1 MEKKNRIS
9 TAYWLLCAVAAV
21 LFGVLSLRTNIW
33 ADEAYT
39 FAMVR
44 HSFADI
50 WRITAAD
57 VHPPLYY
64 FLVKIFTSIF
74 RPAVFRCLLFP
85 DSCHWRL
92 ATHPAV

>member
-1 MEKKNRIS
+1 MEKKNHIS

-64 FLVKIFTSIF
+64 FLVKIFT
-74 RPAVFRCLLFP
+74 FP
-85 DSCHWRL
+85 FEIGRAH
-92 ATHPAV
+92 V

>member
-50 WRITAAD
+50 FWPTACALCCGLMGVPINKWYKFITPLFGILFVMEFVFITAA
-57 VHPPLYY
+57 
-64 FLVKIFTSIF
+64 
-74 RPAVFRCLLFP
+74 VFIGY
-85 DSCHWRL
+85 
-92 ATHPAV
+92 

>member
-44 HSFADI
+44 H
-50 WRITAAD
+50 R
-57 VHPPLYY
+57 
-64 FLVKIFTSIF
+64 
-74 RPAVFRCLLFP
+74 
-85 DSCHWRL
+85 DSAPSSRFFEGETKWQ
-92 ATHPAV
+92 

>member
-57 VHPPLYY
+57 VHP
-64 FLVKIFTSIF
+64 
-74 RPAVFRCLLFP
+74 RGNRGA
-85 DSCHWRL
+85 DARL
-92 ATHPAV
+92 ELGVSAHRRTAGGSG

>member
-39 FAMVR
+39 FA
-44 HSFADI
+44 
-50 WRITAAD
+50 
-57 VHPPLYY
+57 
-64 FLVKIFTSIF
+64 KIG
-74 RPAVFRCLLFP
+74 RAHV
-85 DSCHWRL
+85 
-92 ATHPAV
+92 